1 MSGSGRQPQ
10 FERFDRAAAQSPTA
24 AVQMRRAGIRRRA
37 AHRRQGACVRGRP
50 EAVGHGA
57 PLRSYKSIEAAVQ
70 VAATRL
76 VNLLRLDAYE
86 RGHGSRP
93 PADRRCGK
101 PPTPSTIPPLI
112 RCSSAPR
119 PSSSTSASAG
129 SHHRHR
135 RCSPVRD
142 AGRARA
148 CPRQP
153 ARTRPPWRPRPP
165 GSART
170 SVRSSPLPPH
180 STLDP
185 HHRPQH
191 NQVRAIETPI
201 RRTQC

>member
-119 PSSSTSASAG
+119 PSSSTSASVG
-129 SHHRHR
+129 SQNRHR
-135 RCSPVRD
+135 SSAGE

-148 CPRQP
+148 CPRPP
-153 ARTRPPWRPRPP
+153 ARGHSGVGTRPEVPRHACRAALCRRE
-165 GSART
+165 SM
-170 SVRSSPLPPH
+170 
-180 STLDP
+180 LDP